1 MIAITIKSA
10 LVLMALSLGSLAA
23 SQGGEFGQKKAYR
36 QWSEKE
42 CRNLL
47 ENSPWAQTY
56 TLSQTL
62 IEPLQSAGMERARAP
77 NPVAPG
83 ESIDSRRTP
92 DPNRSDDTG
101 RAREARPQIIYQT
114 QFRSAPPI
122 RQALVRLSQINA
134 KYDQMQ
140 PDQQRAVDQK
150 AEEFLAKRFPN
161 TVVLYVSY
169 RSNVQVNDRELSLH
183 WQTQTTETLKNF
195 VFLIGSGGEK
205 VPLLD
210 YWVAEG
216 GGRAFQLIFPREYE
230 GRPLASSQDK
240 TLQLEFPHPS
250 IRGQAASRVLIAFK
264 VEKMLVDGV
273 AVY

>member
-1 MIAITIKSA
+1 MKNTIRFLLLA
-10 LVLMALSLGSLAA
+10 LALGSLALA
-23 SQGGEFGQKKAYR
+23 QGKESWQKKEYR

-62 IEPLQSAGMERARAP
+62 IEPLQSPGMERARAP

-83 ESIDSRRTP
+83 ASTGSSRTQ

-101 RAREARPQIIYQT
+101 RAREARPQITYQA
-114 QFRSAPPI
+114 QFRSVPPI

-150 AEEFLAKRFPN
+150 AEEFLAKRFPD

-169 RSNVQVNDRELSLH
+169 RSNVQVNDRELAVH

-205 VPLLD
+205 VPLRD

-216 GGRAFQLIFPREYE
+216 GGRAFQLIFPREYKGE
-230 GRPLASSQDK
+230 PLIGPRDK

-250 IRGQAASRVLIAFK
+250 IRGQGASRVLISFN
-264 VEKMLVDGV
+264 VEKMLVDGT
-273 AVY
+273 ALY